1 MQKQQQ
7 LEAAAPKEEEKSQDS
22 EGARAHLN
30 RQRWWEMTQGRVPS
44 I

>member
-22 EGARAHLN
+22 EGRKIKELN
-30 RQRWWEMTQGRVPS
+30 LKSLR
-44 I
+44 